1 MSGGLSASGYAKS
14 ASIERRMPG
23 QSSVTRVQVD
33 LDNSKDLGQAL
44 FDGDNLV
51 VAAIKEE
58 VGNQVLLRGAAARP
72 GGYAWFEGQ
81 RITDLVGSLD
91 DDLLAE
97 TDLST
102 GLIVRRTGV
111 GLEIEAI
118 AFDLGDAIS
127 NRGGTADLKL
137 QEKDEVLIFALPYLN
152 DSYQALVDAAAEN
165 EDVKKDSEA
174 VEIEFRLGPNGE
186 PVYVSRGEEEDEP
199 KEERRYED
207 RSDLIREVVFRL
219 EAQAKSPASTNVVDV
234 AGDVRLPGRYPL
246 LGDRSMGALIAL
258 AGGFENSA
266 FLEEAEITRLNFD
279 PRGGARIN
287 TFKVNLEGAADS
299 GFLLQPLDRVRVSRI
314 PNWSYGDTV
323 EISGSVIF
331 PGDYPIVPGEMLSS
345 VLSRAGGIAENGFPQ
360 GAILVKVEAKKREQ
374 EQLERL
380 IASIQRNVLG
390 QSQTREQDDS
400 LRGSDAQSD
409 LEFLEE
415 VLSKEAGGR
424 VVIDLPALLAGD
436 ADADI
441 QLEAG
446 DSLLVPEFNNTI
458 SVIGEVRQP
467 GNFRYENDRSVADY
481 LEFAAGA
488 TVRADTKETYVVRA
502 NGSVQRVAM
511 KTSLLS
517 FTPTGANGL
526 EPGDTIIV
534 PVNEEYQPTLARYK
548 EVSTVVFQSIASLYP
563 LFRL

>member
-1 MSGGLSASGYAKS
+1 M
-14 ASIERRMPG
+14 
-23 QSSVTRVQVD
+23 
-33 LDNSKDLGQAL
+33 
-44 FDGDNLV
+44 
-51 VAAIKEE
+51 
-58 VGNQVLLRGAAARP
+58 
-72 GGYAWFEGQ
+72 
-81 RITDLVGSLD
+81 
-91 DDLLAE
+91 
-97 TDLST
+97 
-102 GLIVRRTGV
+102 
-111 GLEIEAI
+111 
-118 AFDLGDAIS
+118 
-127 NRGGTADLKL
+127 
-137 QEKDEVLIFALPYLN
+137 
-152 DSYQALVDAAAEN
+152 
-165 EDVKKDSEA
+165 
-174 VEIEFRLGPNGE
+174 GPNGE
-186 PVYVSRGEEEDEP
+186 PVYVSRGEEDDEP
-199 KEERRYED
+199 KKERGYDD

-246 LGDRSMGALIAL
+246 LGDRSMDALIAL

-266 FLEEAEITRLNFD
+266 FLEEAEVTRLNFD
-279 PRGGARIN
+279 PRGGAHIN
-287 TFKVNLEGAADS
+287 TFKVKLEGAADS

-360 GAILVKVEAKKREQ
+360 GAILIKVEAKKREQ

-390 QSQTREQDDS
+390 QSQTREQDDR

-446 DSLLVPEFNNTI
+446 DSLFVPEFNNTI

-467 GNFRYENDRSVADY
+467 GNFRYESDRSVADY
-481 LEFAAGA
+481 VDFAAGT
-488 TVRADTKETYVVRA
+488 TVRAETKETYVVRA